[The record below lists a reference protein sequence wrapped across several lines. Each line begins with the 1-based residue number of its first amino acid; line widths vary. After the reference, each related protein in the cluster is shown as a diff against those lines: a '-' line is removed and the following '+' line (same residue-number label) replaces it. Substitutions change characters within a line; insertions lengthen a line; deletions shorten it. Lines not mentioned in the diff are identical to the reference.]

1 MALLPLISAALL
13 ALSLQVS
20 DLPAAPA
27 VAAPA
32 VEAAQPAVL
41 FASPSFTQAGQCGA
55 PAAPMAYQQ
64 PFQCP
69 NSFYCRYQF
78 NYTTNCCVPSYIA
91 PGAFCPYVC
100 G

>member
-1 MALLPLISAALL
+1 MTLLPLISAALI
-13 ALSLQVS
+13 AFSLQVAQ
-20 DLPAAPA
+20 PAAPA
-27 VAAPA
+27 AIEVTQPTAA
-32 VEAAQPAVL
+32 PAVL
-41 FASPSFTQAGQCGA
+41 FAVPAFTQTGHCAAQ
-55 PAAPMAYQQ
+55 AAPMAYQQ